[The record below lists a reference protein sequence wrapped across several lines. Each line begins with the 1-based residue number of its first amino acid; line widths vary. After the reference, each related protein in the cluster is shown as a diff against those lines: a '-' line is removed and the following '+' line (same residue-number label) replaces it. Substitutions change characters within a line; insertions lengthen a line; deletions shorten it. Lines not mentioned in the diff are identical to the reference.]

1 MSRLFT
7 ALALRW
13 RQALAC
19 SSLCFPPVLEP
30 WRRVVGSSHF
40 GALRWWRARSQTT
53 AWPTSLSR
61 GGRSHHVELLFLLAP
76 AHSLR
81 GDLVIFR
88 CQLWPQGPPH
98 RERYLLSDF
107 ERAHDELLAPYWS
120 LDWLRKGGRPLD
132 MVWSCSVSRL
142 AGEHKMRG
150 VMYLR
155 PGGDSCWHSR
165 DTPETCTH
173 LQYMSLSRSGTHP
186 LPLRVCTGLS
196 GSHIS
201 LP

>member
-1 MSRLFT
+1 MVAT
-7 ALALRW
+7 
-13 RQALAC
+13 
-19 SSLCFPPVLEP
+19 
-30 WRRVVGSSHF
+30 
-40 GALRWWRARSQTT
+40 
-53 AWPTSLSR
+53 
-61 GGRSHHVELLFLLAP
+61 
-76 AHSLR
+76 LR

-186 LPLRVCTGLS
+186 LPLRVCTGT
-196 GSHIS
+196 
-201 LP
+201 

>member
-1 MSRLFT
+1 MFHSRF
-7 ALALRW
+7 
-13 RQALAC
+13 QAPQAEKPFVGGPRVDRYGDGY
-19 SSLCFPPVLEP
+19 SGGGAMAVAPRPPTGLT
-30 WRRVVGSSHF
+30 RI
-40 GALRWWRARSQTT
+40 
-53 AWPTSLSR
+53 
-61 GGRSHHVELLFLLAP
+61 
-76 AHSLR
+76 R

-120 LDWLRKGGRPLD
+120 LDWLRNRGRPLD

-186 LPLRVCTGLS
+186 LPLRVCTGT
-196 GSHIS
+196 
-201 LP
+201 